1 MSTTVQ
7 TFAEVI
13 EQSSHTSCRPGTLI
27 KGTILD
33 IGTDFVTADAK
44 LKSESL
50 IPVVEFKNSDGEI
63 TVNIGD
69 EIEFMVETSDN
80 GFGESCLSREKAIKA
95 AVWRDLEEAY
105 KGATAIVGRITD
117 RVKGGFTV
125 DIQGIRAFLPGS
137 QVDLRPVKD
146 MQSIEN
152 KDLEFRIVK
161 LDKKRNNVVV
171 SRRAMIES
179 ETSEERTALLES
191 IVEGQEMRG
200 VVKNLTDYGAF
211 IDLGGVDGLLHIT
224 DMSWKRLKHPSEMIK
239 VGDELTV
246 RILSYDKEKRRV
258 SLGLKQLQ
266 GDPWYDVIK
275 KHPQDTRLFGR
286 VSNIT
291 EYGCFVEIA
300 DGVEGLVHMSEMDW
314 TNKNVHPSKV
324 VENGQE
330 IEVMILEI
338 DDARRRI
345 SLGIK
350 QCQPNPWKEFEN
362 NQEVGHKVN
371 GLIRSITDFGVFI
384 GLDGNIDG
392 LVHLNDLSW
401 TLSPEKAI
409 RTFKKGQEV
418 NALVLAIDAER
429 ERISLSIKQMEDD
442 PFETFL
448 VEHPKGTKITGKI
461 SEIDSRRAILDLNHG
476 LQGSMKRS
484 ELPDDADIGDTANVF
499 VISSERKNIL
509 VQLSNQAETTTAPS
523 SAPRGKSA
531 GAGGSGAT
539 QSGEKSAATIGDLMR
554 EQLQKRD
561 DT

>member
-1 MSTTVQ
+1 MSTVVQ

-13 EQSSHTSCRPGTLI
+13 EQSSHKSCRPGTLI
-27 KGTILD
+27 TGTVID
-33 IGTDFVTADAK
+33 IGNDFVTVDAK

-50 IPVVEFKNSDGEI
+50 IPVAEFRNADGEI
-63 TVNIGD
+63 VVAIGD

-95 AVWRDLEEAY
+95 AVWRDLEEAF
-105 KGATAIVGRITD
+105 KGVTPIIGRITD

-125 DIQGIRAFLPGS
+125 DINGIRAFLPGS

-171 SRRAMIES
+171 SRRAMIET
-179 ETSEERTALLES
+179 ETSEERTQLLDS
-191 IVEGQEMRG
+191 IVEGQEMKG

-239 VGDELTV
+239 VGDELSV

-314 TNKNVHPSKV
+314 TNKNVHPSKI

-362 NQEVGHKVN
+362 NHEVGQKIS
-371 GLIRSITDFGVFI
+371 GMIRSITDFGVFI

-409 RTFKKGQEV
+409 RSFKKGQEV
-418 NALVLAIDAER
+418 QAQVLSIDAER
-429 ERISLSIKQMEDD
+429 ERISLSIKQMAED
-442 PFETFL
+442 PFETFII
-448 VEHPKGTKITGKI
+448 ENPKGTLLTGKI
-461 SEIDSRRAILDLNHG
+461 AEIDARRVIVDLSSG

-484 ELPDDADIGDTANVF
+484 EIADDAVVGDTVQ
-499 VISSERKNIL
+499 VYMTSLERKNVL
-509 VQLSNQAETTTAPS
+509 VQLSTQLEQVS
-523 SAPRGKSA
+523 SASPASTVTRKAS
-531 GAGGSGAT
+531 GST

-554 EQLQKRD
+554 EQMQKRD
-561 DT
+561 DV

>member
-1 MSTTVQ
+1 MSTHVQ
-7 TFAEVI
+7 TFADLI
-13 EQSSHTSCRPGTLI
+13 EQSTFISSRYGNLI
-27 KGTILD
+27 TGKIID
-33 IGTDFVTADAK
+33 IGPEYVTVDAK

-50 IPVVEFKNSDGEI
+50 VPLAEFRNADGELTI
-63 TVNIGD
+63 QVGD
-69 EIEFMVETSDN
+69 DAEFMVENSDN

-95 AVWRDLEEAY
+95 AVWRDLDNAF
-105 KGATAIVGRITD
+105 KDSTPIIGRITD

-125 DIQGIRAFLPGS
+125 DIHGIRAFLPGS

-146 MQSIEN
+146 MQTIEN

-171 SRRAMIES
+171 SRRAMIETES
-179 ETSEERTALLES
+179 SEERTMLLDTIS
-191 IVEGQEMRG
+191 EGQEMKG

-246 RILSYDKEKRRV
+246 RVLSYDKEKRRV
-258 SLGLKQLQ
+258 SLGLKQLH

-275 KHPQDTRLFGR
+275 KHPVGSRLFGR
-286 VSNIT
+286 VSSIT

-300 DGVEGLVHMSEMDW
+300 EGVEGLVHMSEMDW

-330 IEVMILEI
+330 IEVFVLEI

-350 QCQPNPWKEFEN
+350 QCQPNPWREFEN
-362 NQEVGHKVN
+362 NHEVDQKISGT
-371 GLIRSITDFGVFI
+371 IRSITDFGVFI
-384 GLDGNIDG
+384 GLEGNIDG

-401 TLSPEKAI
+401 ALPPEKAI
-409 RTFKKGQEV
+409 RLFKKGQEV
-418 NALVLAIDAER
+418 QAVILAIDPER
-429 ERISLSIKQMEDD
+429 ERISLGIKQLEHD
-442 PFETFL
+442 PFESF
-448 VEHPKGTKITGKI
+448 VAEHPRGSKVSGKVA
-461 SEIDSRRAILDLNHG
+461 EVDVRRIVLDLPKG
-476 LQGSMKRS
+476 LQGSIKRS
-484 ELPDDADIGDTANVF
+484 DVEHEPQIGETIEAY
-499 VISSERKNIL
+499 ITSSERKNTL
-509 VQLSNQAETTTAPS
+509 VQLSTHPESVQTASAAVPRKTS
-523 SAPRGKSA
+523 S
-531 GAGGSGAT
+531 GSS
-539 QSGEKSAATIGDLMR
+539 QSGEKASATIGDLMR

-561 DT
+561 DNA